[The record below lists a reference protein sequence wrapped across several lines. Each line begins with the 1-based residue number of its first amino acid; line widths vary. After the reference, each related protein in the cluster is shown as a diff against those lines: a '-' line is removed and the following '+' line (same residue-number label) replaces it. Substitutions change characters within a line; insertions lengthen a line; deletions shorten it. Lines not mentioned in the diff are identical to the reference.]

1 MIVFIWFSSRYA
13 VLKLYTME
21 ELIRIMPNFILF
33 FIDFISENAQHITYI
48 IIMIYVSE
56 YMTYMY
62 I

>member
-1 MIVFIWFSSRYA
+1 
-13 VLKLYTME
+13 ME